1 MPEKQTAS
9 DRPDTG
15 ELINQRKEKKEV
27 EKQLHG
33 RQKTEGLTPLPRES
47 LPNCKCA
54 CTTAEEEKKE
64 REELLTEQLKIMK
77 AHLPVLLRRLS
88 RIDDPRNPK
97 KCKHKLAV
105 IMIYGILTF
114 VFQMASRREANR
126 EMTRPMFMENLQL
139 YFSELADLPH
149 NDTLMR
155 LLSAIEV
162 SEIEEAYIE
171 LIRRFIRNKK
181 FRRYLIANCYPI
193 AVDGTQKFVRDEIR
207 SEECLERKVKTG
219 GQKQYYVYVLEACL
233 AFHNGMTIPLMSE
246 FLSYPEGDTD
256 NNKQDCELKAF
267 HRLMKRLKKEFPRL
281 PVMLLLDGLYAN
293 GPVMELCTE
302 NKWQFMIVLKDNC
315 LGSVWEEFNSLREL
329 EKGNKMNKK
338 WGNRKQRFEWI
349 NGLDYWYGAK
359 DKRRVVLHVV
369 VCEETWEQVNKNAEV
384 EVKTSRH
391 AWISSEAL
399 THRNVHERCNLGARH
414 RWGIETGIL
423 VEKRHGYN
431 YEHCF
436 SYNWNAMKGYH
447 YLMKTGH
454 LFTILAQYSECLIKK
469 VKAPGLKGFIR
480 FIRETISGPWLDEET
495 VFRRLNRNFQLRL
508 V

>member
-1 MPEKQTAS
+1 MPEKQRAS
-9 DRPDTG
+9 DRPDTS
-15 ELINQRKEKKEV
+15 ELINQRKKKKEA
-27 EKQLHG
+27 EKQLRE
-33 RQKTEGLTPLPRES
+33 RQGTEGLKPLPRES
-47 LPNCKCA
+47 IPNSKCA
-54 CTTAEEEKKE
+54 SKTVEEERIE
-64 REELLTEQLKIMK
+64 REEALTEQLKIMT
-77 AHLPVLLRRLS
+77 AHLPILLKRLS
-88 RIDDPRNPK
+88 KIDDPRNPK
-97 KCKHKLAV
+97 KCKHKMTV

-114 VFQMASRREANR
+114 IFQMTSRREANR

-139 YFSELADLPH
+139 YFSELTDLPH

-155 LLSAIEV
+155 LLSKIEV
-162 SEIEEAYIE
+162 TEIEEAYLD

-181 FRRYLIANCYPI
+181 FRRYLINNSYPV
-193 AVDGTQKFVRDEIR
+193 AVDGTQKFVKDEMW
-207 SEECLERKVKTG
+207 SEEYLERKVKKG
-219 GQKQYYVYVLEACL
+219 EQKQYYVYVLEACL
-233 AFHNGMTIPLMSE
+233 AFHNGMTIPFMSE

-281 PVMLLLDGLYAN
+281 SIILLLDGLYAN
-293 GPVMELCTE
+293 GPVMDLCIE

-315 LGSVWEEFNSLREL
+315 LRSMWEEFNPLKEL
-329 EKGNKMNKK
+329 EEGNKVNKK
-338 WGNRKQRFEWI
+338 WGNRKQHFEWV
-349 NGLDYWYGAK
+349 NGLEYWYGDK
-359 DKRRVVLHVV
+359 NKRRIVLHVV

-391 AWISSEAL
+391 AWISSEPL
-399 THRNVHERCNLGARH
+399 THSNVHERCNLGARH
-414 RWGIETGIL
+414 RWGIETNIL

-469 VKAPGLKGFIR
+469 VKALGLNGFIR
-480 FIRETISGPWLDEET
+480 FIRDTISSPWLNEEM

-508 V
+508 A